1 MFGRRKTCA
10 ENKRLLQSTDWSWN
24 GQLPLSDKHVGKELT
39 LQVTARFNNGE
50 IAKAESNF
58 VCRTEKVA
66 PLFSADWDNLLGN
79 AKHSAPA
86 SGPLNLP
93 LQLAWTHNVGANL
106 YMTSPLIHKGK
117 IIVASVDED
126 LKVRGMYML

>member
-1 MFGRRKTCA
+1 M
-10 ENKRLLQSTDWSWN
+10 
-24 GQLPLSDKHVGKELT
+24 
-39 LQVTARFNNGE
+39 
-50 IAKAESNF
+50 
-58 VCRTEKVA
+58 
-66 PLFSADWDNLLGN
+66 FSADWDNLLGN

-126 LKVRGMYML
+126 LKGAGCISGGRKNRFLRRFIWMNIILII

>member
-1 MFGRRKTCA
+1 M
-10 ENKRLLQSTDWSWN
+10 
-24 GQLPLSDKHVGKELT
+24 SDKHVGKELT

-106 YMTSPLIHKGK
+106 LHDFPTDTQGK
-117 IIVASVDED
+117 NNCS
-126 LKVRGMYML
+126 LCG